1 MKKIISGSFIAL
13 LFMTATPVTA
23 EMGGTITRQ
32 APVQEI
38 TINKL
43 IMTVLELFTWK
54 SETGTV
60 TFDNNSFTASAGCN
74 NIFGTYS
81 LDGTS
86 VDFGAPASTLMF
98 CEDKMENEA
107 VLSNM
112 LDTATHLTFY
122 GGGFKLSNGTTTVY
136 FAATLASTSV
146 DSNY

>member
-13 LFMTATPVTA
+13 LLMTATPATA

-43 IMTVLELFTWK
+43 LTAVLELFTWK

-60 TFDNNSFTASAGCN
+60 NFENDSFTASAGCN

-81 LDGTS
+81 LNRTS

-98 CEDKMENEA
+98 CDDKMENEA
-107 VLSNM
+107 ALSATLNN
-112 LDTATHLTFY
+112 ATHLTFNS
-122 GGGFKLSNGTTTVY
+122 GGFKLSNGTTTAN
-136 FAATLASTSV
+136 FTATLVSTAT
-146 DSNY
+146 DSN